1 MHFNMKNPMSH
12 NKIHKGRKADV
23 ERQRFKG
30 NVSENTSQFEA
41 KGQLVHLINWSKAH
55 EAN

>member
-1 MHFNMKNPMSH
+1 MKNPMSH